1 NTGTN
6 SAITLTPTSTSSV
19 VVGTLDA
26 WTVAYPGAPLAT
38 TTTIANPSPGGDPSM
53 FFFRS
58 ASATATPAG
67 ALSATVTGLIN
78 GTAYTFTVTAANA
91 VGTGSAS
98 APSAAVTPAA
108 TT

>member
-58 ASATATPAG
+58 ASATGTTQATSYGYSDASNPSGTVWDLAAAEILPA
-67 ALSATVTGLIN
+67 ASATVPG
-78 GTAYTFTVTAANA
+78 
-91 VGTGSAS
+91 
-98 APSAAVTPAA
+98 AP
-108 TT
+108 